1 MAEAYPADAAPLL
14 VDSGPSTSSPTS
26 TASNSTPPFVSHSP
40 PSISWTPMLHQ
51 ACTFPPS
58 IFQHVMLNFIK
69 NPNNNTSWLVRADV
83 TLDQTTGPFK
93 LAHDHDAQKA
103 ADVKISNSVLL
114 GSPRPTGR
122 PAINHI
128 PCFPGY
134 KLSRM
139 MVRTLVP
146 RNTLRDAPLDQ
157 TCLWYTKHDPDGVI
171 WSLIVY
177 IPHGEKHDL
186 PFYHPK
192 VRGVAHLH
200 HWTPE
205 KASSDSDSEST
216 SGSGSGSVSV
226 HFLFFDP
233 VDRTDTK
240 LARTALHLLSVLHK
254 HGKGQAAGYKK
265 RVHHD
270 LVISQPRFQD
280 RYALLKIKYASTLV
294 SGWAE
299 RTDPSK
305 HVFEDLGIAAFL
317 IELWA
322 DMYDTTKQMGV
333 EKPKREEVADMGID
347 SHKEDKP
354 PFPGFVD
361 IGCGNGLL
369 VHILRQEGYHG
380 WGFDARDRRSWDTYK
395 APPPQPGQEEPLQAK
410 VLLPALASPT
420 LPDLS
425 STSGS
430 SSPTTPLLHDG
441 VFPAGTFIISNHADE
456 LTPWTPL
463 LAAYSSCPFLM
474 IPCCSHNLSGA
485 KFRALPPRDKT
496 KPHSAYASLVD
507 WVAQIA
513 EACGYHIETEM
524 LRIPSTRNTAL
535 LGRVRTM
542 PWDQV
547 DLNQVVDRFGGCAGY
562 LESVMQLVK
571 GGPRG
576 H

>member
-1 MAEAYPADAAPLL
+1 
-14 VDSGPSTSSPTS
+14 
-26 TASNSTPPFVSHSP
+26 
-40 PSISWTPMLHQ
+40 
-51 ACTFPPS
+51 
-58 IFQHVMLNFIK
+58 MLNFIK

-114 GSPRPTGR
+114 GSPRPT
-122 PAINHI
+122 
-128 PCFPGY
+128 
-134 KLSRM
+134 
-139 MVRTLVP
+139 V
-146 RNTLRDAPLDQ
+146 
-157 TCLWYTKHDPDGVI
+157 
-171 WSLIVY
+171 VY

-205 KASSDSDSEST
+205 QASSDSDSEST

-233 VDRTDTK
+233 VDRADTK

-354 PFPGFVD
+354 PFPGKDTTVGALMHA
-361 IGCGNGLL
+361 IA
-369 VHILRQEGYHG
+369 
-380 WGFDARDRRSWDTYK
+380 ARGIHTKHHLHSLAKRSHYRPK
-395 APPPQPGQEEPLQAK
+395 C
-410 VLLPALASPT
+410 
-420 LPDLS
+420 
-425 STSGS
+425 
-430 SSPTTPLLHDG
+430 
-441 VFPAGTFIISNHADE
+441 FF
-456 LTPWTPL
+456 
-463 LAAYSSCPFLM
+463 
-474 IPCCSHNLSGA
+474 
-485 KFRALPPRDKT
+485 
-496 KPHSAYASLVD
+496 
-507 WVAQIA
+507 
-513 EACGYHIETEM
+513 
-524 LRIPSTRNTAL
+524 
-535 LGRVRTM
+535 
-542 PWDQV
+542 
-547 DLNQVVDRFGGCAGY
+547 
-562 LESVMQLVK
+562 QL
-571 GGPRG
+571 
-576 H
+576 